1 MCAIAGLIS
10 VGTDPVDPGLVRRM
24 TAALAHRGPDGE
36 GWWADGEAALGH
48 RRLAIIDVE
57 GGAQPLENET
67 GSVRVVCNGEI
78 YNYRELRVA
87 LEARG
92 HRFRTASDCETIV
105 HLYEEHGPDAV
116 AQLHGMFAL
125 AIWDRT
131 LKRLVLA
138 RDRLGIKPLFYS
150 GVGPRG
156 FGFASEIKALLAARL
171 SRREVDPDAL
181 LQYLSCGYVP
191 GTETIYRDVHR
202 VAPGELLVLDPGGLR
217 RRPYWTLLPGEP
229 LRSKATAEE
238 ELRALLTAAVREH
251 LVSDVPVGAFLSG
264 GIDSS
269 VVSILAAASTAPLRT
284 FSVTFPED
292 PIFDEA
298 CFSRQVARRIGSV
311 HTEIPL
317 TRAQI
322 LSAVPPA
329 LDHLDEPFA
338 DPSLVPSFEI
348 ASEAR
353 RHVKVV
359 LSGDGADEL
368 FAGYGKH
375 LGEAYAA
382 WAPRPLVWLLG
393 RAASVAPAGRGNRLE
408 ETVRKL
414 RRLADGGGIAD
425 TGRRYARWAK
435 VCGEAEV
442 RALVPD
448 VTPGRTATDL
458 FAAEALRFATVDHG
472 ERINRM
478 LYTDCRLGLPGDMLA
493 KVDMASMANALEVR
507 VPFLDHRVVE
517 YAFRVPGRWKIGA
530 LRGKRILRQTFRD
543 VLPPAIV
550 RRSKRGFEP
559 PVGEWFRRDL
569 RDLFHDVI
577 GTGSRFLP
585 CVRRDAVEALYTQ
598 HVTRRADRS
607 KELWAVFALHWW
619 ATRNGVG
626 L

>member
-1 MCAIAGLIS
+1 
-10 VGTDPVDPGLVRRM
+10 M

-36 GWWADGEAALGH
+36 GWWTDGEAALGH
-48 RRLAIIDVE
+48 RRLAIIDLE

-116 AQLHGMFAL
+116 ARLNGMFAL

-131 LKRLVLA
+131 LERLVLA

-150 GVGPRG
+150 SVGPRG
-156 FGFASEIKALLAARL
+156 FGFASEIKALLAARM

-181 LQYLSCGYVP
+181 LHYLSCGYVP
-191 GTETIYRDVHR
+191 GTDTIYRDVHR
-202 VAPGELLVLDPGGLR
+202 LAPGELLVLDPRGLR
-217 RRPYWTLLPGEP
+217 RRPYWTLEPGAP
-229 LRSKATAEE
+229 LRSRTAAAE

-251 LVSDVPVGAFLSG
+251 LVSDVPVGVFLSG
-264 GIDSS
+264 GVDSS
-269 VVSILAAASTAPLRT
+269 VVSTLAAVSAAPLRT

-298 CFSRQVARRIGSV
+298 RFSRQVVRQIGSG

-317 TRAQI
+317 TRAQV
-322 LSAVPPA
+322 LSAVEPA

-338 DPSLVPSFEI
+338 DPSLVPCFEI
-348 ASEAR
+348 AREAR

-368 FAGYGKH
+368 FGGYTKY

-382 WAPRPLVWLLG
+382 RAPRSLMWLLARVSALG
-393 RAASVAPAGRGNRLE
+393 PCGRGNRLE
-408 ETVRKL
+408 EAVRLL
-414 RRLADGGGIAD
+414 RRLTDGGGIPD
-425 TGRRYARWAK
+425 TGRRYARWAQ

-448 VTPGRTATDL
+448 LSAGHPASDL
-458 FAAEALRFATVDHG
+458 FAAEALRFGALDHG
-472 ERINRM
+472 DPINRM

-493 KVDMASMANALEVR
+493 KVDISSMANALEVR

-517 YAFRVPGRWKIGA
+517 FAFRVPGRWKIGGM
-530 LRGKRILRQTFRD
+530 RGKRILRRTFRD
-543 VLPPAIV
+543 LLPPEV
-550 RRSKRGFEP
+550 RRRGKRGFEP
-559 PVGEWFRRDL
+559 PVGEWFRTEL
-569 RDLFHDVI
+569 RDLFWDVMK
-577 GTGSRFLP
+577 TGSRYLP
-585 CVRRDAVEALYTQ
+585 CVRRDAVETLYRQ
-598 HVTRRADRS
+598 HATRRADRS
-607 KELWAVFALHWW
+607 KELWALFGLHWW
-619 ATRNGVG
+619 ASRQRTGV
-626 L
+626 